1 MHKFRRSD
9 RIECALLAGTVCGVL
24 TGAGVLPWWMTAVFA
39 VIMAGFFRKY
49 ALISAVVVLAGA
61 VLQIMDVWD
70 KALNVSIPLLS
81 VLILI
86 QSIQEHKEQKKASAI
101 VGYVCFV
108 AMVAMIIGTML

>member
-1 MHKFRRSD
+1 MRTKWNEKSVVD
-9 RIECALLAGTVCGVL
+9 KILLVLRI
-24 TGAGVLPWWMTAVFA
+24 
-39 VIMAGFFRKY
+39 VI
-49 ALISAVVVLAGA
+49 SVVVLVGA
-61 VLQIMDVWD
+61 ALQLTGVWD

-108 AMVAMIIGTML
+108 AMVIMIVGAML